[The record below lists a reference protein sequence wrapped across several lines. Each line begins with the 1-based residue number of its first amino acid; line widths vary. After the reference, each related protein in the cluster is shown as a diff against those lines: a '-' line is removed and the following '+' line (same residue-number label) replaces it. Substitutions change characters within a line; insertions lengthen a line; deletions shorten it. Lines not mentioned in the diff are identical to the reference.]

1 MLLAL
6 PFGPGAVPV
15 SLIGT
20 RSDGIAFRT
29 VTDFAFAASLGVSDR
44 LTILLPGFGES
55 WIY

>member
-6 PFGPGAVPV
+6 PFGPRTVPV
-15 SLIGT
+15 TFIGA
-20 RSDGIAFRT
+20 RSNAIALRT
-29 VTDFAFAASLGVSDR
+29 VSHFAFAAGLGVSDR

>member
-6 PFGPGAVPV
+6 PFRASTVAVAF
-15 SLIGT
+15 IG
-20 RSDGIAFRT
+20 SWCDAIALRT
-29 VTDFAFAASLGVSDR
+29 VPHFAFAAGLGVSDR

>member
-6 PFGPGAVPV
+6 PFGPGTVPV
-15 SLIGT
+15 ALIGS
-20 RSDGIAFRT
+20 RRNAIALRT
-29 VTDFAFAASLGVSDR
+29 VSHFAFAAGLRVSDR